1 MARFNFARTAW
12 LLSCAWILAVGL
24 FYYPKWNFSATESTL
39 SWDVSGYY
47 FYLPAIFI
55 YKDLKMQEFKGPLL
69 EKYRPTTSPYQ
80 SYPLGDNTLVM
91 KYSSGMAVMYAPFFF
106 MAHLLAGPLGYEAD
120 GFSFPYQLAIGLG
133 SLLVALLGLYLLYRI
148 LSLYFSSLVTGL
160 VLLLYVFGT
169 NYLEYAAISNA
180 MSHNYLFTLYALLIW
195 ITIRYYQQPG
205 FMKAA
210 GIGLIAGLAT
220 LARPTEVVS
229 LLIPLL
235 WGLGSAGDLKERLR
249 FIRSHF
255 PHYLLAAGF
264 FILAT
269 GIQLVYW
276 KWVSGDWLVYSYQE
290 EKLLFTR
297 PFIYKCLFSFRKGW
311 FIYTPLMLLII
322 PGYYWLYRKRRE
334 LFWTSFIFGLLFMY
348 LCFSWSI
355 WWYAGSIGQRAM
367 VQAYPVLAL
376 PVAAALE
383 MILQKKIRVMIAI
396 PFFALAI
403 YYNLWLHHQAH
414 RGGLLDAEN
423 MTRAYWQ
430 KILFRYHLPEG
441 ALKLLDT
448 NESFEGARVAVVQ
461 LLQSE
466 EFIRLDSAMQFSK
479 EYAFFADP
487 VQFRWVRV
495 QASVSIG
502 RKEENVWSMCQMVL
516 RFKKGG
522 EVVKEK
528 LIRLQR
534 HLNEGETKILFMD
547 VLLPGNYDRAE
558 LYFWNSGSKL
568 ETNINGFTIEAY
580 NE

>member
-55 YKDLKMQEFKGPLL
+55 HRDLKKQEFKVPLL

-80 SYPLGDNTLVM
+80 SYPLGDSTLVM

-106 MAHLLAGPLGYEAD
+106 IAHSLASPLGYEAD

-133 SLLVALLGLYLLYRI
+133 SLLVALLGLYLVYRI
-148 LSLYFSSLVTGL
+148 LLLYFSSLVTGL

-180 MSHNYLFTLYALLIW
+180 MSHNYLFTLYALLVW
-195 ITIRYYQQPG
+195 ITIRYYQKPG
-205 FMKAA
+205 FRTAA
-210 GIGLIAGLAT
+210 GIGLVAGLAT
-220 LARPTEVVS
+220 LARPTEVIS

-235 WGLGSAGDLKERLR
+235 WGLASSSDFKERFR
-249 FIRSHF
+249 FIRSHL

-264 FILAT
+264 FILVT

-276 KWVSGDWLVYSYQE
+276 KWVSGEWLVYSYQE

-297 PFIYKCLFSFRKGW
+297 PFIYKCLLRFRKGW

-334 LFWTSFIFGLLFMY
+334 LFWTSFIFGMLFMY

-376 PVAAALE
+376 PFAAAVE
-383 MILQKKIRVMIAI
+383 MILQKKNPPDFGNSFSRAG
-396 PFFALAI
+396 
-403 YYNLWLHHQAH
+403 H
-414 RGGLLDAEN
+414 LL
-423 MTRAYWQ
+423 
-430 KILFRYHLPEG
+430 
-441 ALKLLDT
+441 
-448 NESFEGARVAVVQ
+448 
-461 LLQSE
+461 
-466 EFIRLDSAMQFSK
+466 
-479 EYAFFADP
+479 
-487 VQFRWVRV
+487 
-495 QASVSIG
+495 
-502 RKEENVWSMCQMVL
+502 
-516 RFKKGG
+516 
-522 EVVKEK
+522 
-528 LIRLQR
+528 
-534 HLNEGETKILFMD
+534 
-547 VLLPGNYDRAE
+547 
-558 LYFWNSGSKL
+558 
-568 ETNINGFTIEAY
+568 
-580 NE
+580 